1 MMVVGDVANSKRS
14 IQNIP
19 NIWLNAQW
27 VWGSWKEMN
36 LNMQELRYAK
46 DVEVDPI
53 GGKEIYR
60 DGKQRRDDKIFILEF
75 SF

>member
-1 MMVVGDVANSKRS
+1 MTECTVSVGLLK
-14 IQNIP
+14 
-19 NIWLNAQW
+19 
-27 VWGSWKEMN
+27 GEMN

-46 DVEVDPI
+46 DVELDPI